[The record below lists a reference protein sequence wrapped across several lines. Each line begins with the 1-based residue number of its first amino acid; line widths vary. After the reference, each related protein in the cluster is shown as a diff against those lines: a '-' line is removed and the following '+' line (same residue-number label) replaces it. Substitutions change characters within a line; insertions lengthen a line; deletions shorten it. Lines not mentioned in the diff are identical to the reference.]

1 MVFQR
6 KPGKPLAEKDTLSEY
21 LMLLVLILLVCK
33 HPDSL
38 NTNIINP
45 FGAPFLIEE
54 KPRPSG

>member
-1 MVFQR
+1 
-6 KPGKPLAEKDTLSEY
+6 
-21 LMLLVLILLVCK
+21 MLLVLILLVCK